1 MKAVLY
7 FGLGWLFIL
16 ASGAIAGPL
25 YGTVRLGQAP
35 AAQVNVV
42 VTCPNQPPTGATT
55 DARGSFSLLVP
66 TSGRCRMRVERGNQK
81 GGEFEVFV
89 SDNPMRF
96 DVVLDGA
103 LNRVR

>member
-1 MKAVLY
+1 MKTFLFFSLGGLLILPSSAV
-7 FGLGWLFIL
+7 
-16 ASGAIAGPL
+16 AGPL

-42 VTCPNQPPTGATT
+42 VACPNQPPTGTTT

-81 GGEFEVFV
+81 GDEFEVFV

-96 DVVLDGA
+96 DVVLDNA